1 MGGGAPR
8 VGWKHDAK
16 NRRITAAKVKRTR
29 IVLINLPT
37 RNYTEAEY

>member
-1 MGGGAPR
+1 MGGGAAR
-8 VGWKHDAK
+8 VGWKHDAN
-16 NRRITAAKVKRTR
+16 NRKATATKVKRKR

>member
-1 MGGGAPR
+1 MGGGAAMI
-8 VGWKHDAK
+8 GWKHDAK
-16 NRRITAAKVKRTR
+16 NRKATTAKVNRTR

>member
-1 MGGGAPR
+1 MGGGAAR

-16 NRRITAAKVKRTR
+16 NRKIKTAKANKTR
-29 IVLINLPT
+29 IVLIHLPT